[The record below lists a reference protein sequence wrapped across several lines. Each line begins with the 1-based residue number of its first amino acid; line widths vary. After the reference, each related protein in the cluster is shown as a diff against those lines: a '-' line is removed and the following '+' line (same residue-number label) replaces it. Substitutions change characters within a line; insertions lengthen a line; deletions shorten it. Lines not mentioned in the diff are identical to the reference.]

1 MVWAPPKPI
10 KFTAPKV
17 DKKTTKT
24 LKSLGHGRM
33 EHLADTVRER
43 NTSARVLSAKADY
56 LNASR
61 LADKHDFQQ
70 GLSQQVAA
78 VEPQVAAQQPPDNPL
93 SKTADSLQQL
103 GAGKPYGGT

>member
-24 LKSLGHGRM
+24 LKSLGRGRM
-33 EHLADTVRER
+33 EHLADSVRDR

-61 LADKHDFQQ
+61 LADKHEFQQ
-70 GLSQQVAA
+70 GLAQQVAD
-78 VEPQVAAQQPPDNPL
+78 VEPQVANQQPPDNPL

-103 GAGKPYGGT
+103 GAGRPYGAS